1 MNLTEVTMMFAEKLK
16 TLRKQ
21 KGLTQTKFAKDFNI
35 ATGTI
40 GMWETGKRQPDY
52 NTLVKIAKY
61 FDVSI
66 NYLLEEQAE
75 PEELQIARSRTRELH
90 ETNSV
95 PTIQTIEEK
104 TGTSY
109 TTFRQWYEG
118 TGDYFNDKLYLIAD
132 LYNVSIDYL
141 LGRQEQLPELNNK
154 DQKEIQKILDETKEQ
169 LLSQDGLMFDGVP
182 ATEEDVQKIIM
193 AMQMGMEMIKKENK
207 AKFTPKKYRKNN

>member
-1 MNLTEVTMMFAEKLK
+1 MMFAEKLK

-193 AMQMGMEMIKKENK
+193 AMQMGMEMIKKESK

>member
-1 MNLTEVTMMFAEKLK
+1 MCI
-16 TLRKQ
+16 R
-21 KGLTQTKFAKDFNI
+21 D
-35 ATGTI
+35 
-40 GMWETGKRQPDY
+40 R
-52 NTLVKIAKY
+52 
-61 FDVSI
+61 
-66 NYLLEEQAE
+66 
-75 PEELQIARSRTRELH
+75 
-90 ETNSV
+90 
-95 PTIQTIEEK
+95 
-104 TGTSY
+104 SY

-193 AMQMGMEMIKKENK
+193 AMQMG
-207 AKFTPKKYRKNN
+207 RCV

>member
-1 MNLTEVTMMFAEKLK
+1 MFAEKLK

-193 AMQMGMEMIKKENK
+193 AMQMGMEMIKKESK